1 MLVIW
6 NLPLPDWL
14 SWTTIL
20 AVLVTAVELFS
31 FCLIPVVILRTRQ
44 PLAAVAWILGII
56 LMPGLGGLLYL
67 ATGTTRVQRKTR
79 RKKQARE
86 MLEPQLPSLDAHE
99 VSPPPESDDSIRAE
113 LMALACRIAET
124 RPTWGNAVEIIT
136 DTNHA
141 YGLQEQAIRNAKNHI
156 HLEYYI
162 FQPDETGRRFR
173 ELLIAKARE
182 GVRVRF
188 LYDAVG
194 SLRLGRRFLRP
205 MRDAGIRV
213 ERFLP
218 VNPLRRRWVF
228 NLRNHRKILVVDG
241 EVGFTGGVNVGN
253 EYIGQTSQFGYWRD
267 THMMLRGSS
276 VLQLQQVFALD
287 WFFATD
293 EELVAPELYPPAGEP
308 GDQIVQVLASGPDLP
323 VEVCHELFFTAISAA
338 RRHVFIQSC
347 YFVPPESI
355 RVALQSAAHRGV
367 NVQIILPAR
376 SAHIT
381 ALLAAQSYY
390 EELLASGV
398 RIFEYTEGLMHSKVL
413 TIDGEWSYVG
423 SANIDNRS
431 LRLNFEVGGVFYG
444 SRAATELEEMFR
456 NDLSR
461 CSPLELDRWSQRSIL
476 RRLAE
481 NTCRLLSPVL

>member
-1 MLVIW
+1 M
-6 NLPLPDWL
+6 PSLPDWL

-20 AVLVTAVELFS
+20 TVLVSAVELFS

-56 LMPGLGGLLYL
+56 LMPGIGSFLYL
-67 ATGTTRVQRKTR
+67 ATGTTRVARKTR
-79 RKKQARE
+79 RKQLARE
-86 MLEPQLPSLDAHE
+86 ALEPQLPSLTSHE
-99 VSPPPESDDSIRAE
+99 VAPPPDPNENVRTE

-124 RPTWGNAVEIIT
+124 RPTWGNAVEVIT
-136 DTNHA
+136 DTNRA
-141 YGLQEQAIRNAKNHI
+141 YGLQEQAIRDAKNHI
-156 HLEYYI
+156 HVEYYI
-162 FQPDETGRRFR
+162 FQPDETGLRFR
-173 ELLIAKARE
+173 DLLIAKARE

-205 MRDAGIRV
+205 MWDAGIQA
-213 ERFLP
+213 ECFLS

-253 EYIGQTSQFGYWRD
+253 EYIGRQSQFGYWRD
-267 THMMLRGSS
+267 THMVLRGPA

-293 EELVAPELYPPAGEP
+293 EELVAPELYPAAGEP
-308 GDQIVQVLASGPDLP
+308 GDQILQILASGPDLP
-323 VEVCHELFFTAISAA
+323 VEVCHELFFSAISAA
-338 RRHVFIQSC
+338 RRHVLIETC
-347 YFVPPESI
+347 YFVPPDSI
-355 RVALQSAAHRGV
+355 RVALMSAAHRGV
-367 NVQIILPAR
+367 DVQIILPGR
-376 SAHIT
+376 SAHLT

-390 EELLASGV
+390 EELLAAGCQ
-398 RIFEYTEGLMHSKVL
+398 IFEYTEGLMHSKMM

-423 SANIDNRS
+423 SANLDNRS
-431 LRLNFEVGGVFYG
+431 LRLNFEVGAVFYG
-444 SRAATELEEMFR
+444 PRMAGELESVFHTDR
-456 NDLSR
+456 TRSR
-461 CSPLELDRWSQRSIL
+461 PLELAAWSSRSIV

-481 NTCRLLSPVL
+481 NTCRLMSPVL